1 MKRIILTPSE
11 ARKII
16 LHAAGLSKR
25 AQFGKGREAVYK
37 LIDHLGFVQIDTN
50 YIVERAHHH
59 SIASRVP
66 DYKPEW
72 LEELQADERIFEFFT
87 YASGYMPMED
97 FRFSLPVKA
106 GFVAR
111 RRPLTPPEVNLMNRV
126 LDRISREGPL
136 MARDFENDR
145 VEASSGW

>member
-1 MKRIILTPSE
+1 MNQIVLTKSQ

-59 SIASRVP
+59 AIASRVP
-66 DYKPEW
+66 DYKREW
-72 LEELQADERIFEFFT
+72 LDELQADERIFEFLT
-87 YASGYMPMED
+87 YASGYMPMDD

-106 GFVAR
+106 SFLAQR
-111 RRPLTPPEVNLMNRV
+111 KPMTQAEINLMN
-126 LDRISREGPL
+126 
-136 MARDFENDR
+136 
-145 VEASSGW
+145 